1 MLTIDI
7 PDFGDLRL
15 EHLILDYN
23 GTLACDGQLL
33 PQVLRTLRDLTPQLQ
48 VHVVTADT
56 YGDAA
61 RQLKD
66 FPCQLQILQHVGQNE
81 AKREYVRHLGGSN
94 CVCIGNGRNDQM
106 MLQEAALGIAVMQE
120 EGCATACLSNADVVV
135 TDILTALN
143 LLLHPKRLLATLR
156 S

>member
-15 EHLILDYN
+15 EHLVLDYN

-106 MLQEAALGIAVMQE
+106 MLQEAALGIAVMQV
-120 EGCATACLSNADVVV
+120 EGCAATCIVSADVVV

>member
-120 EGCATACLSNADVVV
+120 EGCATACLSSADVVAS
-135 TDILTALN
+135 DILTALN